1 MNVMFVMQEGT
12 SGQLHLPFPK
22 LEPFVLIELIAEIK
36 FIFNIWH
43 VILKIRIHELTF
55 SIIHI

>member
-22 LEPFVLIELIAEIK
+22 IELFVLIELIAEI
-36 FIFNIWH
+36 N
-43 VILKIRIHELTF
+43 KIYLQYLACDLRN
-55 SIIHI
+55 